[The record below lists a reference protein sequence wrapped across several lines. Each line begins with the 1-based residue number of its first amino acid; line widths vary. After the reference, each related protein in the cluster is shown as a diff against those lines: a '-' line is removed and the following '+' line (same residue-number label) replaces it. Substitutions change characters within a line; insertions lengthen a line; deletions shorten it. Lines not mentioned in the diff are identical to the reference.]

1 MQINFPLHQQQL
13 ETTNNLATQEQ
24 QQTHQLDEQHNPAQG
39 YFDESGNLCIVET
52 LDGVIKES
60 IVRYNTREKTRSSQ
74 KRRKKKRRVKRQ
86 EQTTEAASSTRKE
99 FGKYLQFYFY
109 FALCVSFC

>member
-1 MQINFPLHQQQL
+1 LLQQSSLQINFPLNQQQL
-13 ETTNNLATQEQ
+13 ETTNNSTQEQ
-24 QQTHQLDEQHNPAQG
+24 QQIHQLDEQHNPAQG

-60 IVRYNTREKTRSSQ
+60 VVRYNSREKTRSSQ

-86 EQTTEAASSTRKE
+86 EQTTAEASSTRKE
-99 FGKYLQFYFY
+99 FGK
-109 FALCVSFC
+109 